1 MAGPLLKSHLEIP
14 QLDSTENI
22 FISTGIARILPFPQE
37 YSRVDRKPWHQ
48 PTASTHGLHPRPP
61 PTASTHVIIFPEIQ
75 LNQESCRIVWV
86 LFSFFF
92 FFWNFRVPVFLT
104 HGSRADPATVH
115 GPQDCITSLQW
126 RIVSHRRKRRGGYS
140 RNLQINLQ

>member
-1 MAGPLLKSHLEIP
+1 MNRMAGPLLKSHLEIP

-48 PTASTHGLHPRPP
+48 PTASTHGLHPRDYLSRNS
-61 PTASTHVIIFPEIQ
+61 A
-75 LNQESCRIVWV
+75 ESGILQDR
-86 LFSFFF
+86 LGSFFFFLF